1 MHVATA
7 VINERS
13 ESSLTHGDK
22 QASLDVF
29 SSPTYNTAAQNH
41 LVLATYSCSKV
52 M

>member
-22 QASLDVF
+22 QASLHVF

>member
-22 QASLDVF
+22 QASLHVF

-41 LVLATYSCSKV
+41 LVLATYSSSKV